1 MSKSGRRHRSLNLTP
16 KRLSASMDSTLLADE
31 DFRDRILFLAESD
44 AGITLAVEG
53 AGDGGTGG
61 ALAELDA
68 EQARQLAD
76 ALNDAADEIG
86 AEG

>member
-1 MSKSGRRHRSLNLTP
+1 MSKFGRRHRSLNLTP

>member
-1 MSKSGRRHRSLNLTP
+1 MSKSGRRHRSLSLSP

-31 DFRDRILFLAESD
+31 DFRDRVLFLAESD

-53 AGDGGTGG
+53 AGDRGTGG

-76 ALNDAADEIG
+76 ALNDAADEIE
-86 AEG
+86 AEA